1 MIAPPPYY
9 SQCGQDQLIDE
20 LLGHKRNGVF
30 VDVGAADGEI
40 NSNTLF
46 FEESRDWHGIL
57 IEPHP
62 AAAEACHARRS
73 SPVVECAIL
82 SRSDNYLT
90 EFRAIAGEYSQMSYA
105 IDRADRLNIDRIAKY
120 AEKSPLEE
128 SIIMVQ
134 VCPLQALLDKFSL
147 HHIDYLSIDTEGADL
162 DVLQTIDW
170 TRTTATVISTEKQ
183 ANSIPIDCFLASI
196 GYKLIHDLGWENIWH
211 KS

>member
-1 MIAPPPYY
+1 MTILPRYY
-9 SQCGQDQLIDE
+9 SQCGQDQLIDD
-20 LLGHKRNGVF
+20 LLRKRNGVF
-30 VDVGAADGEI
+30 VDVGAADGET

-46 FEESRDWHGIL
+46 FEESRDWHGLL

-62 AAAEACHARRS
+62 TAAEACQARRS

-90 EFRAIAGEYSQMSYA
+90 EFRAIDGEYSQMSYA

-120 AEKSPLEE
+120 AQKSPLEE

-183 ANSIPIDCFLASI
+183 ANPIPIDSFLTSI
-196 GYKLIHDLGWENIWH
+196 GYRLIHDLGWENIWQ